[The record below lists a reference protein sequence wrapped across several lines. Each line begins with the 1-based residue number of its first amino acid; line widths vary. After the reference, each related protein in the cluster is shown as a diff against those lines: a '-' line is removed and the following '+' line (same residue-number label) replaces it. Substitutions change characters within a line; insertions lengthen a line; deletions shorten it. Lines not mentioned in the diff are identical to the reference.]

1 MFNSNL
7 LNKFKQNKVVIN
19 GWLSISNSMTAEAMS
34 KIGWETLTIDM
45 QHGQN
50 DYLTSISML
59 QAISNSSTIPFV
71 RVPWNEPGIIMK
83 MLDAGV
89 CGIISP
95 MINNKKDCENFIS
108 YCYYPPIGKRSFGP
122 MRAQIIYGSDYYKN
136 ANTQIVTL
144 AMIETEEAVKNI
156 DEILSVKNLTGVYIG
171 PADMSV
177 SYGMQP
183 KFDVKED
190 PIYSNIK
197 YIVKKTKE
205 YGKIAGIH
213 NGSTNYAKEMISLGY
228 QFVTISS
235 DFRAMSTYAKKIID
249 EMKGEKNNKNITSY

>member
-1 MFNSNL
+1 MFNSNI

-19 GWLSISNSMTAEAMS
+19 GWLSIPNSMTAEAMS
-34 KIGWETLTIDM
+34 RIGWDTLTIDM

-83 MLDAGV
+83 TLDAGV

-108 YCYYPPIGKRSFGP
+108 YSYYPPIGKRSFGP

-136 ANTQIVTL
+136 ANSQIVTL

>member
-1 MFNSNL
+1 MFNSNI
-7 LNKFKQNKVVIN
+7 LNQFKQNKVVIN
-19 GWLSISNSMTAEAMS
+19 GWLSIPNSMTAEAMS
-34 KIGWETLTIDM
+34 RIGWDTLTIDM

-83 MLDAGV
+83 TLDAGV

-95 MINNKKDCENFIS
+95 MINTKKDCENFIS
-108 YCYYPPIGKRSFGP
+108 YSYYPPIGKRSFGP

-136 ANTQIVTL
+136 ANSQIVTL